1 MIIHCSF
8 AHPQVEPSKQSI
20 FQVSD
25 HSHTIHVWYIY
36 LHLPLKLTIHVNM
49 PVPWMVWDFLR
60 RSGQQLVSFPIHHPS
75 AHFYQPLRLTFLEM
89 SGDPKQS
96 PHGASRTVRRLKLRW
111 IFFCQKAG
119 IFPWKSWLD
128 LY

>member
-60 RSGQQLVSFPIHHPS
+60 RSTACEFPHPPSIRPLLSASQVDVS
-75 AHFYQPLRLTFLEM
+75 RNV
-89 SGDPKQS
+89 G
-96 PHGASRTVRRLKLRW
+96 
-111 IFFCQKAG
+111 
-119 IFPWKSWLD
+119 
-128 LY
+128 